1 LAICAR
7 KYGGDEVEIDHP
19 FDLNF
24 EYRPPALVG
33 PQPDLALQA
42 PGSGKLLAFR
52 SSAHIFSTSS
62 MADSIAR
69 HDRIRTTSLRRNRID
84 LPQCHSHVAPE
95 LSGGFEQLRKGPRVV
110 AAVASSGCSSQIL
123 PCRQGFTNRSPH
135 QLSIPDLPSTGE
147 LIPAQSVCSC
157 KTVGSPR
164 RSNGGAARDIF
175 RCPGGDLQS
184 RLLPGS
190 AGPAFVPGLY
200 SSTQTLFVCPGHHP
214 FRFKAA
220 TDPYTVCMK
229 R

>member
-123 PCRQGFTNRSPH
+123 PCREGFTDR
-135 QLSIPDLPSTGE
+135 GE
-147 LIPAQSVCSC
+147 LFRVVVGLRAIRKLLHRCAKNVPLPESCRFGSQKLSVV
-157 KTVGSPR
+157 TR
-164 RSNGGAARDIF
+164 GA
-175 RCPGGDLQS
+175 
-184 RLLPGS
+184 LL
-190 AGPAFVPGLY
+190 
-200 SSTQTLFVCPGHHP
+200 
-214 FRFKAA
+214 
-220 TDPYTVCMK
+220 D
-229 R
+229 